1 MHLSRETQRFLRE
14 IIHEQDPARLF
25 LGTLPAIFGKN
36 GGLAGVVEAVEH
48 IRNEIDSIL
57 EGYLEEAVQIIGS
70 TFRIGIAGDAMSAL
84 QDWVSCFDVDA
95 LIRRDDLQM
104 TDRAILRTARD
115 TTNGRYTPQSLAR
128 SVSSILLRRGFEQW
142 QDSTA
147 SQFAMLVRECR
158 ARIEDAAL
166 ASERPDGRLAPIV
179 KNRIAELEGM
189 LARMIHREPC
199 QATNFGARP

>member
-1 MHLSRETQRFLRE
+1 VE
-14 IIHEQDPARLF
+14 
-25 LGTLPAIFGKN
+25 
-36 GGLAGVVEAVEH
+36 VVER
-48 IRNEIDSIL
+48 IRNEIDSVL
-57 EGYLEEAVQIIGS
+57 VGYLDEAVEAIGS
-70 TFRIGIAGDAMSAL
+70 TFRIGNAEDAVSSL

-95 LIRRDDLQM
+95 LIRREDLRM

-115 TTNGRYTPQSLAR
+115 TSNGRYTPQSLAR
-128 SVSSILLRRGFEQW
+128 TVSSILLQRGFEQW

-147 SQFAMLVRECR
+147 AQFAMLVRECR

-189 LARMIHREPC
+189 LARMVHREPLHI
-199 QATNFGARP
+199 ANFGARQ